1 MATTQTTA
9 PFTVPTTAEIRDGF
23 LRTLKNGLLSL
34 GVSNPN
40 VQPGSEFY
48 VEAQALANELAPAYA
63 NIQVQGD
70 ELMPDTASIDGLQR
84 WGEFLGLPLRTAQGS
99 AGFIIASC
107 SSAIT
112 VATGAQ
118 LIDGAGLLYEVTT
131 GGIFNDGDYIPI
143 AAVDTGTETN
153 LASGDPLR
161 WSATP
166 AFSDQTVYVA
176 PPGLANGT
184 PDEDVETY
192 RSRILARLANPPGT
206 GNASHVI
213 SIAEASD
220 GRVQKAF
227 CYPAYRGPATLSVAV
242 LAAPTATNKSRQV
255 NATVLSTYV
264 EPYIVGQM
272 PEHVDVQ
279 VTTVQDQP
287 ADVAIGMT
295 LPEQPTASPPGPG
308 GGWKDAAPW
317 PQIDNSS
324 IFYAEVTVV
333 TSTTDITLT
342 AVAGAPPVPG
352 VTRVCFVSTSGTY
365 AFTLYEATVLT
376 YVESPSGT
384 YRITLDSPFVGITAG
399 NWVFPAAE
407 KTQEYVD
414 AILTAFAFMGPG
426 EKRTNILSREYRRPV
441 ASMEWPSRIGAKQLR
456 ALSDVGEEVQ
466 DVQYTYRSLTGAGV
480 PANVTD
486 APYCITPQNLAF
498 YRIP

>member
-9 PFTVPTTAEIRDGF
+9 PFTVPTTNEIRDSF
-23 LRTLKNGLLSL
+23 LRTLKNGLIAL
-34 GVSNPN
+34 GVTNPN

-48 VEAQALANELAPAYA
+48 IEAQALANELAPAYA

-70 ELMPDTASIDGLQR
+70 EMMPDTASIDGLQR

-99 AGFIIASC
+99 AGFIVSSS

-112 VATGAQ
+112 VSTGAQ
-118 LIDGAGLLYEVTT
+118 LIDGAGLRYEVST
-131 GGIFNDGDYIPI
+131 GGIYNDGDYIPI

-153 LASGDPLR
+153 LATNEPLR
-161 WSATP
+161 WVATP
-166 AFSDQTVYVA
+166 PFSDQTVYVA

-184 PDEDVETY
+184 PDEDTETY

-227 CYPAYRGPATLSVAV
+227 AYPAYQGPGTLSVAV
-242 LAAPTATNKSRQV
+242 VAAPTATNKSRQV

-272 PEHVDVQ
+272 PEHVDCQ

-308 GGWKDAAPW
+308 GGWKDASPW
-317 PQIDNSS
+317 PQVDNSS
-324 IFYAEVTVV
+324 VFYAEVTAV
-333 TSTTDITLT
+333 TSTTEFSLT

-365 AFTLYEATVLT
+365 AFTLYEATVT
-376 YVESPSGT
+376 AYVESPSGT
-384 YRITLDSPFVGITAG
+384 YTITLDSPFVGISVG

-414 AILTAFAFMGPG
+414 AILTAMALMGPG
-426 EKRTNILSREYRRPV
+426 EKRTPLYGREYRRPV
-441 ASMEWPSRIGAKQLR
+441 KSIEWLSNLGAPQLR
-456 ALSDVGEEVQ
+456 AVSDVGDEVL
-466 DVQYTYRSLTGAGV
+466 DVQYLYRSITGAGV
-480 PANVTD
+480 PASATD
-486 APYCITPQNLAF
+486 APFCVVPQNLGL
-498 YRIP
+498 YRLP